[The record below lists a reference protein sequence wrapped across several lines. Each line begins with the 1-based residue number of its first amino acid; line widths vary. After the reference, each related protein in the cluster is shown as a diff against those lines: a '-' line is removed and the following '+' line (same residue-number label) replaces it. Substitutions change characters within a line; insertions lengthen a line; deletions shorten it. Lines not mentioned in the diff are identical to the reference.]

1 MRIYKNI
8 VYIAVTLFAI
18 VSCDIKDDIP
28 YPIVHGQ
35 ITEFEVEGQC
45 GPDGGSNYTTVI
57 DKEAKKVTL
66 YVCDTVNVANLRIT
80 KISVAGTTFNP
91 DVDYKDAPALF
102 PDSALCANYQKFPKQ
117 AFSKTDDGSDTRVNF
132 THPVRFVVRTYQDY
146 EWTVTVNQVV
156 NREIEVEN
164 QIGKAVIDPA
174 TQNAV
179 VYVSINQ
186 SLKRLKVHKFTLGG
200 QNGKVSPD
208 PTKED
213 TYDFYT
219 KKEFRVETGWGET
232 QMWTVSVY
240 QTEEEVSTSAHA
252 FARNNSMTIYGDK
265 PNGTVPVIE
274 YKKASSSV
282 WEVVPESRISTTSI
296 TYTTTVEG
304 LEPATKYH
312 YRVTAGESSAEEQ
325 EASTVA
331 IQELPNAS
339 FDDWSTDA
347 ANSKL
352 YYPWAQGGTSF
363 WDTGNKG
370 ATSVGDSNSKPSSDI
385 SSGSGQ
391 SAYLESKYIVI
402 KFAAGNIFTGKYLKT
417 DGTNGILGFGRPFVS
432 FPKQLTF
439 DYKYTSKEI
448 DKVGDSAY
456 EYLKGRPDSCSVYI
470 ALWHVEGDQLQEY
483 EGEKYPLIIRTKPG
497 ADQSLFSP
505 SNPGVIAYGQFT
517 SGSTVSNW
525 TTETID
531 IKYYN
536 TELTPTHILVV
547 ASSSKYGDFF
557 TGGVGSTL
565 VLDNMKLIY

>member
-8 VYIAVTLFAI
+8 VYIAVTLFAL
-18 VSCDIKDDIP
+18 VSCDIKDNLP

-45 GPDGGSNYTTVI
+45 APDGGSNYATII
-57 DKEAKKVTL
+57 DKDAKKITL
-66 YVCDTVNVANLRIT
+66 YVCDTVNVAKLRVTKLSVSGIT
-80 KISVAGTTFNP
+80 YNP
-91 DVDYKDAPALF
+91 DVDYTEAPQVY
-102 PDSALCANYQKFPKQ
+102 PDSASCANYRKFPKH
-117 AFSKTDDGSDTRVNF
+117 AFAKTDAGYDTHVNF
-132 THPVRFVVRTYQDY
+132 TNPVRFVVRTYQDY
-146 EWTVTVNQVV
+146 EWIVTVNQVV

-164 QIGKAVIDPA
+164 QIGKAVIDPVTKHA
-174 TQNAV
+174 L

-200 QNGKVSPD
+200 QNGKVTPD

-213 TYDFYT
+213 TNDFYS
-219 KKEFRVETGWGET
+219 KREFRVETGWGET

-240 QTEEEVSTSAHA
+240 QTDEEIKTSANA
-252 FARNNSMTIYGDK
+252 FARNKSMTIYGDK

-274 YKKASSSV
+274 YKKAGGNA
-282 WEVVPESRISTTSI
+282 WETVPESCISTTSI
-296 TYTTTVEG
+296 TYTATVDG
-304 LEPATKYH
+304 LIPATKYL
-312 YRVTAGESSAEEQ
+312 YRVTAGESSVDEQ
-325 EASTVA
+325 EISTVA

-339 FDDWSTDA
+339 FDNWSTDA

-370 ATSVGDSNSKPSSDI
+370 ATSVGDSNSKPSTDV

-391 SAYLESKYIVI
+391 SAYLESKFIVI

-439 DYKYTSKEI
+439 DYKYTSKVI

-456 EYLKGRPDSCSVYI
+456 EYLKGRPDSCNIYI
-470 ALWHVEGDQLQEY
+470 ALWHVEPEQLQEY

-497 ADQSLFSP
+497 ADQSLFST
-505 SNPGVIAYGQFT
+505 SNPGVIAFGQFS
-517 SGSTVSNW
+517 SGNTVNNW

>member
-1 MRIYKNI
+1 M
-8 VYIAVTLFAI
+8 
-18 VSCDIKDDIP
+18 
-28 YPIVHGQ
+28 
-35 ITEFEVEGQC
+35 
-45 GPDGGSNYTTVI
+45 
-57 DKEAKKVTL
+57 
-66 YVCDTVNVANLRIT
+66 
-80 KISVAGTTFNP
+80 
-91 DVDYKDAPALF
+91 
-102 PDSALCANYQKFPKQ
+102 
-117 AFSKTDDGSDTRVNF
+117 
-132 THPVRFVVRTYQDY
+132 
-146 EWTVTVNQVV
+146 TVNQVV

-448 DKVGDSAY
+448 DKVGDSGY